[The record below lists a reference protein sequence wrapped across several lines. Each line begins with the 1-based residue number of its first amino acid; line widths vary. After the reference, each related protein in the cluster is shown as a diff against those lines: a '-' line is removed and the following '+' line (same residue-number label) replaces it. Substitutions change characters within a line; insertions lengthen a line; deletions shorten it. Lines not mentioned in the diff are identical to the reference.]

1 MRSKVFVALLAASL
15 LSVPPAAL
23 GNFSGGSKPDDIAP
37 PSGVPEARTAPA
49 MIPRQQAERTYADA
63 YEDVAKAQKDLA
75 QGKKKN
81 ADKKFKRAMERGE
94 TAAGL
99 DSTYHE
105 AWNLVGFCAR
115 NLGLYD
121 RSLAAY
127 DRCLAIAPDYAPA
140 REYLGEA
147 YVELG
152 RISEAR
158 EQLARLERLK
168 AEGEVKTLKARI
180 DTWIAA
186 NPGAAAASPASV
198 GVSTSAPAAPVDS
211 AGAGSGGD
219 KP

>member
-1 MRSKVFVALLAASL
+1 MRSKAFVAVLAASL
-15 LSVPPAAL
+15 LSVPPAL
-23 GNFSGGSKPDDIAP
+23 GNFSGGSKPDDVAP
-37 PSGVPEARTAPA
+37 PSGSPEARTAPA
-49 MIPRQQAERTYADA
+49 MTSRQQAERTYADA
-63 YEDVAKAQKDLA
+63 YEDVAKAKKDLA

-99 DSTYHE
+99 DTTYHE

-152 RISEAR
+152 RIAEAR

-180 DTWIAA
+180 DAWTAA
-186 NPGAAAASPASV
+186 NPGAAASNAPGT
-198 GVSTSAPAAPVDS
+198 GVATSAPAAPVDS
-211 AGAGSGGD
+211 IGTGAGGD